1 MKKIGLFGFGC
12 VAQGFYEA
20 LTQQDIDAEVVK
32 IGIKDASKPRG
43 ISPEYFTT
51 DPGEILD
58 DPEIDVII
66 ELIDDSEAA
75 KEIVF
80 ESLKKGIPTISANKK
95 MIAENLESLVTLQNI
110 HGTTFLY
117 EGAVAGAIPILQN
130 LRNYLTQQP
139 VEEVRGI
146 LNGST
151 NFILTKMKQE
161 GISYDAALQQAQR
174 LGFAETNPEL
184 DVKGY
189 DAVYKTVIIAY
200 HTYGAILKPEQV
212 YREGIDQLSSYLQQ
226 QGRKEYA
233 KVKLVASIGQEES
246 VVKASVRPLV
256 LEVNDPLYAV
266 DYENNAIQING
277 SFSGPQLIVGKGAGS
292 LPTGYAVLGD
302 LKEVLTTIKPLV
314 IS

>member
-1 MKKIGLFGFGC
+1 MTKIGLFGFGC

-20 LTQQDIDAEVVK
+20 LTQQESEAEISK
-32 IGIKDASKPRG
+32 ICIKDARKERG
-43 ISPEYFTT
+43 ISSDYFTT
-51 DPGEILD
+51 EPREILD

-66 ELIDDSEAA
+66 ELIDDAA
-75 KEIVF
+75 AAREIVF

-95 MIAENLESLVTLQNI
+95 MIAENLESLVELQRL
-110 HGTTFLY
+110 HGTPFLY

-139 VEEVRGI
+139 IEEIRAI

-161 GISYDAALQQAQR
+161 GISYEAALQQAQA
-174 LGFAETNPEL
+174 LGFAETDPKL
-184 DVKGY
+184 DVQGF
-189 DAVYKTVIIAY
+189 DAAYKTVIIAY
-200 HTYGAILKPEQV
+200 HVYGSFLNPGEI

-233 KVKLVASIGQEES
+233 KVKLVASIGKEDS
-246 VVKASVRPLV
+246 YVKASVRPLV
-256 LEVNDPLYAV
+256 LEPNDPLYPI
-266 DYENNAIQING
+266 DYENNAVQING
-277 SFSGPQLIVGKGAGS
+277 AFSGTQLIIGKGAGS

-302 LKEVLTTIKPLV
+302 LKEILDRDKVLA
-314 IS
+314 